1 MAITINGD
9 GTLTGISVGG
19 LPDGIVD
26 TDMLATSAVS
36 AAKLASNAAP
46 ATSLAVISDHK
57 PDQTKGGTFTS
68 GAWRTRDL
76 NTQDYDPDSIVSISN
91 NDFTLIPGTYLIHW
105 QCPAYFVN
113 RHQTR
118 LYNIT
123 DSTVVE
129 YGMCLISG
137 TNANSTD
144 PSIGSVVVT
153 ITANTT
159 FRLQHRC
166 STTRA
171 DDGFGPGGYFAAD
184 GERYSRVTIW
194 KTA

>member
-1 MAITINGD
+1 MAITINGT
-9 GTLTGISVGG
+9 GSITGLTAGG
-19 LPDGIVD
+19 LPDGSVT
-26 TDMLATSAVS
+26 TDDLAANAVT
-36 AAKLASNAAP
+36 AVKIASDAAP

-76 NTQDYDPDSIVSISN
+76 NTQDFDPDGIVSISS
-91 NDFTLIPGTYLIHW
+91 NDFTLIPGTYLIRW
-105 QCPAYFVN
+105 ECPAYFVI

-118 LYNIT
+118 LFNIT
-123 DSTVVE
+123 DNSVVE
-129 YGMCLISG
+129 YGMCLIS
-137 TNANSTD
+137 NANSTD

-184 GERYSRVTIW
+184 GERYSRVTLW
-194 KTA
+194 KVA